1 MFSKK
6 LNIFYVFLTSLMKN
20 QAIRFLSMII
30 RTPCSGFKSATAAT
44 KTNVALILVCQ
55 RKIHFMTNKHT
66 I

>member
-30 RTPCSGFKSATAAT
+30 RTPCSGFKSATDST
-44 KTNVALILVCQ
+44 KTNVASILVCP
-55 RKIHFMTNKHT
+55 RKIHFMTNKHA